1 MIRRLVLDVLK
12 PHEPPMVTFSS
23 QLSQLESVS
32 GVTTKLVEMEE
43 DVRTV
48 RVAIEGEDLDLS
60 KIEASIED
68 LSGSIH
74 SVDEVSCG
82 DRIVDDPW
90 LNRG

>member
-12 PHEPPMVTFSS
+12 PHDPSIVSFSE
-23 QLSQLESVS
+23 QLSELENVS

-48 RVAIEGEDLDLS
+48 RVTIEGEDIDVTAL
-60 KIEASIED
+60 EATITD

-74 SVDEVSCG
+74 SIDEVSCG
-82 DRIVDDPW
+82 DRVVEDPW
-90 LNRG
+90 IRS

>member
-12 PHEPPMVTFSS
+12 PHDPPMVSFSS
-23 QLSQLESVS
+23 QLGQLESVS

-48 RVAIEGEDLDLS
+48 RVALEGEDLDVDA
-60 KIEASIED
+60 IEAKIED

-82 DRIVDDPW
+82 DRIVDDLW
-90 LNRG
+90 LKP